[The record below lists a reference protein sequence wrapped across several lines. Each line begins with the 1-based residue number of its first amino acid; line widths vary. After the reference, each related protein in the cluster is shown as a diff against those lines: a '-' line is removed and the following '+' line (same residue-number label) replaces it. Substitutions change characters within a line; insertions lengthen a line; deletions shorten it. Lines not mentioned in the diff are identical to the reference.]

1 MNVDNEKNE
10 EKTHNDDEKED
21 CILFMDSLPRN
32 FMSHSGLAAIASLIE
47 EDQQTRRK
55 AEIESGS
62 DGSTKREVAAKKCN
76 RIIKKGNQNR
86 PVVAKAGRP
95 KNGNNAKHKIIRKQQ
110 KQNLKQE
117 KARSGN
123 DDNEQKMDLMENDS
137 SAMTQ
142 ASTSTGEV
150 QLFMSMWKL

>member
-10 EKTHNDDEKED
+10 EKPHNDDEKED

-55 AEIESGS
+55 AEIESS
-62 DGSTKREVAAKKCN
+62 CDGSIKREVAAKKSN
-76 RIIKKGNQNR
+76 IIIKKGNQNR
-86 PVVAKAGRP
+86 PVVAKAGRM
-95 KNGNNAKHKIIRKQQ
+95 KKGNNAKHKIISKQQ

-117 KARSGN
+117 KSESGN
-123 DDNEQKMDLMENDS
+123 DDNEQKMDLMEND
-137 SAMTQ
+137 ATALTQ